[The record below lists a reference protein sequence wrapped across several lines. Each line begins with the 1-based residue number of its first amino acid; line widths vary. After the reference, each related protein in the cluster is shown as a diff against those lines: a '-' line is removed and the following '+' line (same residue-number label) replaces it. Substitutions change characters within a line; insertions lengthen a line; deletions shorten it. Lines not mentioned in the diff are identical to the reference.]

1 MQAIQKSWA
10 TIFLASFLVFAM
22 FGFSSCTTEKK
33 STQPEIQNEVK
44 FKLGV
49 ASYSLRKF
57 DRNQTI
63 AFTKKLGADYVAF
76 KSFHLKLDA
85 TDDEIAE
92 AVASCAQAGLNL
104 YAGGVIYMTTEAE
117 VDQAFEYAQKAGMK
131 MIVGVPNHELLPY
144 VESKVKTYDIQLAIH
159 NHGPGDKLYPSAE
172 SAYVL
177 IKDMD
182 PRMGLCIDIGHTK
195 RIGRSPSQDVRDYFD
210 RVLDIHIKDVT
221 AADHDGSTCEIGRG
235 VIDHHRFLKDLV
247 ELGYDGVVAL
257 EYEKDG
263 DDPFAGMAESMGYVK
278 GILSTFK

>member
-1 MQAIQKSWA
+1 MKVIRKSIA
-10 TIFLASFLVFAM
+10 TILVPLFLLVM
-22 FGFSSCTTEKK
+22 LGFSSCTTGQKAEQSEVQK
-33 STQPEIQNEVK
+33 EVK

-57 DRNQTI
+57 DRDQTI
-63 AFTKKLGADYVAF
+63 AFTKKLGVDHIAF

-85 TDDEIAE
+85 SDAEIAE
-92 AVASCAQAGLNL
+92 AVAKCSEAGLNL
-104 YAGGVIYMTTEAE
+104 YAGGVIYMTNEAE
-117 VDQAFEYAQKAGMK
+117 VDQAFEYAKKAGMK
-131 MIVGVPNHELLPY
+131 MIVGVPNHELLQY
-144 VESKVKTYDIQLAIH
+144 VEDKVKAYDIQLAIH

-235 VIDHHRFLKDLV
+235 VIDHHTFLKDLV
-247 ELGYDGVVAL
+247 ELEYDGVVAL

-278 GILSTFK
+278 GILSTLQ